1 MVQQHSVHVARGFLD
16 ALSHADFDA
25 WSLLAAPDVV
35 MVFPYSPPGF
45 PKQISGRAACVAF
58 QRKVASSFA
67 SFTWIALDLH
77 ACDDAELV
85 FGTASSEIVFNSGHR
100 YSNEYCLIFRIR
112 GGEVSEFREYFDPLR
127 LMAAFDRAPGAA
139 S

>member
-1 MVQQHSVHVARGFLD
+1 MF
-16 ALSHADFDA
+16 
-25 WSLLAAPDVV
+25 
-35 MVFPYSPPGF
+35 FPYSPPGF
-45 PKQISGRAACVAF
+45 PKHISGRAACVAF
-58 QRKVASSFA
+58 QRKVFDSFA
-67 SFTWIALDLH
+67 IFRWNGLDLH

-85 FGTASSEIVFNSGHR
+85 FGTGCSEIILNTGQR

-112 GGEVSEFREYFDPLR
+112 GGEVSEFYEYFDPLR

>member
-1 MVQQHSVHVARGFLD
+1 MVQQDAVQLARGFLG

-25 WSLLAAPDVV
+25 WSLLVAPDVV

-45 PKQISGRAACVAF
+45 PKKISGRAPCVAF
-58 QRKVASSFA
+58 QRKVADSFA
-67 SFTWIALDLH
+67 SFRWIALDLH

-85 FGTASSEIVFNSGHR
+85 FGTASSEILFNTGLR

-112 GGEVSEFREYFDPLR
+112 GGEVSEFYEYFDPLR
-127 LMAAFDRAPGAA
+127 LMAAFDRAPGA
-139 S
+139 